1 MGDSYERPPRLAGVP
16 ETTDAVNDDLIQQEL
31 FRNLQEVRATESVFS
46 RLNAAETLRLPE
58 SFVEIAADESTALAP
73 EQIHQQ
79 RRSSIVVVGL
89 LHPDGMISQG
99 TGFVLNPTGV
109 IVTNFHVVNKPD
121 AVAAGV
127 LTSDHRFFE
136 VTEFLAGNPS
146 DDLALLRI
154 EAVDLPAI
162 PMASGN
168 TGVGAELMA
177 ITHPDSHYF
186 SMTFGRTTRYFQTTR
201 HALPSLRMGVTAD
214 FSEGSSGGPLLDMFG
229 NVVGI
234 VSATGGNAS
243 QMVHREAIPV
253 SSLRRLTGNVADHKQ
268 TLVEPAV
275 SVKSSTK

>member
-1 MGDSYERPPRLAGVP
+1 
-16 ETTDAVNDDLIQQEL
+16 VNDDLIQQEL
-31 FRNLQEVRATESVFS
+31 FRNLQVVRSAESVFS
-46 RLNAAETLRLPE
+46 RLNAAETLRRPE
-58 SFVEIAADESTALAP
+58 SFIDIAADKATALAS

-79 RRSSIVVVGL
+79 RRSSVVVIGM

-99 TGFVLNPTGV
+99 TGFVINSTGI
-109 IVTNFHVVNKPD
+109 IVTNFHVVHKPD

-127 LTSDHRFFE
+127 LLSDHRFFE

-162 PMASGN
+162 PLASGN
-168 TGVGAELMA
+168 ASVGAELMA

-201 HALPSLRMGVTAD
+201 HAVPSLRMGVTAD

-229 NVVGI
+229 NVVGV
-234 VSATGGNAS
+234 VSATGGNVS
-243 QMVHREAIPV
+243 QMAHREAIPI
-253 SSLRRLTGNVADHKQ
+253 SSLRRLTGNTADPKH

-275 SVKSSTK
+275 SVNSSGK